1 MQLNNLTEENI
12 SRYISMWPRILKNLT
27 SAALHLK
34 KKILKA
40 AGVCSAVV
48 NTIKVFPH
56 CDRQKTSI

>member
-1 MQLNNLTEENI
+1 
-12 SRYISMWPRILKNLT
+12 MWPRILKNLT

-48 NTIKVFPH
+48 NTNKVFPH